1 VSHIKKGA
9 DPKENLKKDL
19 EVIFDEAMAAGKLSV
34 ALKAKEL
41 LAKLNGIFLSS
52 REREGNLTRIKP
64 LSQWSEQ
71 ELKDFL
77 NQLDDEAPSGS
88 EE

>member
-1 VSHIKKGA
+1 MSHIKKGM
-9 DPKENLKKDL
+9 DSKENLKKDL
-19 EVIFDEAMAAGKLSV
+19 EIIFDESMAAGKLSV

-41 LAKLNGIFLSS
+41 LAKLDGIFLSS
-52 REREGNLTRIKP
+52 RERGGDLTRIKP

-77 NQLDDEAPSGS
+77 NQLDEETSSGS